1 MIFKSTAL
9 EGLFI
14 VELTPMIDER
24 GWFARTFCKNE
35 FEKIG
40 FKKEL
45 VQINHSFTTKK
56 GTLRGMHY
64 QLPPHSEA
72 KLIRCIAGAVY
83 DVAID
88 LRKDSP
94 TFLKWF
100 GVELSAEN
108 KKMILIP
115 EGFAHGFQ
123 TLSDDSELIYHHSE
137 FYTPDSEGAVRYD
150 DPSVNIQWPLEV
162 LNISEKDLI
171 RPYLTTDFK
180 GI

>member
-14 VELTPMIDER
+14 VELTPMSDER
-24 GWFARTFCKNE
+24 GWFARTYCKKE

-40 FKKEL
+40 IKKEW
-45 VQINHSFTTKK
+45 VQFNHSFTSKK
-56 GTLRGMHY
+56 GTLRGMHF
-64 QLPPHSEA
+64 QLPPNSEA
-72 KLIRCIAGAVY
+72 KLIRCISGAVY
-83 DVAID
+83 DVALD

-123 TLSDDSELIYHHSE
+123 TLADGSELIYHHSE

-150 DPSVNIQWPLEV
+150 DPRVNIHWPLEV
-162 LNISEKDLI
+162 LNISEKDSKRL
-171 RPYLTTDFK
+171 YLTADFK

>member
-1 MIFKSTAL
+1 MIIKPTTID
-9 EGLFI
+9 GLFI
-14 VELTPMIDER
+14 IHFQAIGDSR
-24 GWFARTFCKNE
+24 GWFARTYCKKE

-40 FKKEL
+40 FKKEW
-45 VQINHSFTTKK
+45 VQFNHSFTSKK

-64 QLPPHSEA
+64 QLPPYSEA
-72 KLIRCIAGAVY
+72 KLIRCISGAVY
-83 DVAID
+83 DVSLD

-115 EGFAHGFQ
+115 EGFAHGFL
-123 TLSDDSELIYHHSE
+123 TLAEDSELIYNHSE

-150 DPSVNIQWPLEV
+150 DPLVNIHWPLEV
-162 LNISEKDLI
+162 LNISEKDSKH
-171 RPYLTTDFK
+171 PYLTTDFK

>member
-108 KKMILIP
+108 KKMIFIP

-123 TLSDDSELIYHHSE
+123 TLSDDSELIYHHSK

-150 DPSVNIQWPLEV
+150 DPRVNIQWPLEV

>member
-14 VELTPMIDER
+14 VELTPMIDQR

-123 TLSDDSELIYHHSE
+123 TLSGDSELIYHHSE

-150 DPSVNIQWPLEV
+150 DPRVNIQWPLEV

>member
-1 MIFKSTAL
+1 MIFKSTGL
-9 EGLFI
+9 EGLYV
-14 VELTPMIDER
+14 VELTPMSDER
-24 GWFARTFCKNE
+24 GWFARTYCKKE

-40 FKKEL
+40 LKKEWI
-45 VQINHSFTTKK
+45 QSNHSFTNKK
-56 GTLRGMHY
+56 GTLRGMHF
-64 QLPPHSEA
+64 QLPPNCEA
-72 KLIRCIAGAVY
+72 KLIRCISGAVY
-83 DVAID
+83 DVALD

-123 TLSDDSELIYHHSE
+123 TLADDSELIYNHSE

-150 DPSVNIQWPLEV
+150 EPRVNIQWPLEA
-162 LNISEKDLI
+162 LHISEKDSKH
-171 RPYLTTDFK
+171 PYLTADFK